1 MIRQLVA
8 ALAFVALATAFVAA
22 QAPSTLTIT
31 MNGINDSGQG
41 GTATITS
48 LGDGVR
54 VVVSL
59 ENPAPQSEPAQID
72 FGVCSDLGQ
81 SAYALSPVVN
91 GSSTSTL
98 PNVTM
103 DQLLSRPYAVVV
115 QNASASIGV
124 SCGNVQQE

>member
-1 MIRQLVA
+1 MIHQLLA
-8 ALAFVALATAFVAA
+8 TLAFAVLATAVVAA

-31 MNGINDSGQG
+31 MNGINDSGQA
-41 GTATITS
+41 GTVTITS

-59 ENPAPQSEPAQID
+59 ENAAPQSEPAQID
-72 FGVCSDLGQ
+72 FGVCSDLRQ
-81 SAYALSPVVN
+81 SAYALSPVVD

-103 DQLLSRPYAVVV
+103 DQLLSQPYAVDV